1 MCRRALMRQAGCMS
15 SISLTSFSDQ
25 LAALTE
31 QAAQSVVAVHARPR
45 FNSSGVHWSPGII
58 VTAEHTIRHDDEIT
72 VTTAAGTRHP
82 AELLGRDPGTDL
94 AVLRVKDLVVPVV
107 TKRADGAP
115 HRPGSLVLAVGR
127 NKDSANAALGMISSV
142 GGPSQTWRGGKLDQ
156 VIRLDVTLHP
166 AAAGGA
172 IIDIDG
178 NLIGL
183 ATDALSRVAVF
194 AVPVSTMERVVS
206 SLVTHGKIRHG
217 YLGAGLQ
224 PIVVPA
230 HLKSS
235 LGLSISHGL
244 MAVSVDPDAP
254 AGKAGM
260 VIGDVLLELDGH
272 ATEQPMRVRTILGT
286 DSVGKTLTARILRGG
301 QLANLEITITERPE
315 RN

>member
-1 MCRRALMRQAGCMS
+1 MS
-15 SISLTSFSDQ
+15 SISLTSFSEQ

-31 QAAQSVVAVHARPR
+31 QAAQFVVAVHARPR
-45 FNSSGVHWSPGII
+45 FNSSGVHGSPGII
-58 VTAEHTIRHDDEIT
+58 VTAEHTIRHDDEIV
-72 VTTAAGTRHP
+72 VTTATGARHA
-82 AELLGRDPGTDL
+82 AELIGRDPGTDL
-94 AVLRVKDLVVPVV
+94 AVLRFKDLVAPIV
-107 TKRADGAP
+107 TRQADGAS
-115 HRPGSLVLAVGR
+115 HRPGSIVPAVGR

-156 VIRLDVTLHP
+156 VVRLDVTLHP

-172 IIDIDG
+172 IIDVNG

-183 ATDALSRVAVF
+183 ATDALSRMAVF
-194 AVPVSTMERVVS
+194 AAPVATMERVVS

-230 HLKSS
+230 HLKAN
-235 LGLSISHGL
+235 LGLSISRGL

-260 VIGDVLLELDGH
+260 VIGDVLLELDGQ
-272 ATEQPMRVRTILGT
+272 ATEQPMRVRTIPGA

-301 QLANLEITITERPE
+301 QLANLEIKITERPE